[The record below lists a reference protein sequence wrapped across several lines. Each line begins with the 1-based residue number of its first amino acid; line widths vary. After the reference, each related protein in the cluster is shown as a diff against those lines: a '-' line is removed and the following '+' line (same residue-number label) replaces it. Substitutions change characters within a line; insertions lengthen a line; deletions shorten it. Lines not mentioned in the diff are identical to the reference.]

1 MGIHKLMEILKRY
14 ASKSITKVDINYF
27 NGKYNLIGQIK
38 LM

>member
-27 NGKYNLIGQIK
+27 NGKYIAKITE
-38 LM
+38 